1 MYNVLIADDEPKI
14 RRGIKQWVEET
25 DLPFRVCAEAE
36 NGRQALELALHYKPE
51 LLLVDI
57 NMPHG
62 NGLDFIRQVK
72 SILPDSV
79 VIVISGYDN
88 FEYVREAFKQEAF
101 DYLLKPVP
109 RSDFNRILLQA
120 CRELSKD
127 RSAEMPIRLD
137 DHEKSPLILRVEE
150 YIREHYSDR
159 ELTLQRTAGIF
170 KVNKTYLSRLMKQ
183 ELNASFTDYLTS
195 FRIEKAKELLLLAG
209 EDIKMYQI
217 AVKVGFSSQHYFSRV
232 FKNLEEVSPMEYR
245 RKQ

>member
-25 DLPFRVCAEAE
+25 DLPFRVSAEAE
-36 NGRQALELALHYKPE
+36 NGRQALELTLLNKPD

-88 FEYVREAFKQEAF
+88 FEYVREAFKQE
-101 DYLLKPVP
+101 
-109 RSDFNRILLQA
+109 
-120 CRELSKD
+120 
-127 RSAEMPIRLD
+127 
-137 DHEKSPLILRVEE
+137 
-150 YIREHYSDR
+150 
-159 ELTLQRTAGIF
+159 
-170 KVNKTYLSRLMKQ
+170 
-183 ELNASFTDYLTS
+183 LNASFTDYLTS
-195 FRIEKAKELLLLAG
+195 FRIEKAKELLLLSG
-209 EDIKMYQI
+209 DDLKMYQI
-217 AVKVGFSSQHYFSRV
+217 AIKVGFSSQHYFSRV
-232 FKNLEEVSPMEYR
+232 FRNLEEISPMEFR